1 MDTRKPL
8 IGIVGPSK
16 AGKSTL
22 QKGLT
27 RLGYRCRHIAQ
38 EHSFVPSMWNVVGK
52 PDVLIYLDV
61 SFENTLQRGQ
71 PKWKETD
78 FQEEHSRLKQAK
90 EHADLIVSTDDIS
103 AEEVLTRVLAFLES

>member
-1 MDTRKPL
+1 MDAKRPL

-27 RLGYRCRHIAQ
+27 QLGYRCRHIAQ

-61 SFENTLQRGQ
+61 SFENTLHRGQ

-78 FQEEHSRLKQAK
+78 YQEELSRLKQAK
-90 EHADLIVSTDDIS
+90 EHADLLVLTDHIS
-103 AEEVLTRVLAFLES
+103 AEEVLSQVLAFLEG